1 MEHVALH
8 VPSSGARPTPPHRFS
23 LVEIQMAAK
32 KTAKRAKRRSSP
44 KPLSASAAHRLAA
57 QPIDQGPRP
66 ENPATAFVSAAA
78 ELPAR
83 LLACRSPF
91 EVWLAYL
98 HFTQRIVLATPSFYS
113 FPGHALPR

>member
-1 MEHVALH
+1 VR
-8 VPSSGARPTPPHRFS
+8 GRPPHRFS
-23 LVEIQMAAK
+23 LFEILMAVK

-44 KPLSASAAHRLAA
+44 KPLRASTAHRLAA
-57 QPIDQGPRP
+57 HQVDHGPRP

-83 LLACRSPF
+83 VLACRSPF
-91 EVWLAYL
+91 EVWFAYL
-98 HFTQRIVLATPSFYS
+98 LFTQRIVSASISFYS